1 MLENGTEINFIE
13 ILKYL
18 KEESCEGMWR
28 IKELFWK
35 MQDYVLLA
43 GIKINRKIKYCKI

>member
-18 KEESCEGMWR
+18 KEESCEGCE
-28 IKELFWK
+28 ELKNYFEK
-35 MQDYVLLA
+35 MQDYVLLE
-43 GIKINRKIKYCKI
+43 GIKINRKNKIL